1 MKVVRKWTHA
11 AMQVGMALVVAGFM
25 GACTDKEVDKRPTPQ
40 TITDVVLAN
49 NDFSILRAAVQHA
62 GLADALRGGTLTVFA
77 PNNAAFQASGFA
89 DAAAVM
95 ALPAATVKS
104 VLQYHVLGS
113 TVTASQIAV
122 GTNTAVPTLGGMNV
136 YISKPTASS
145 GVSVN
150 NARVTTADV
159 QAANGVIHIIDRVMM
174 PPTQNLLDV
183 AKGNPN
189 FTYLVAAATRAAS
202 SNPVIVAALTS
213 STDAYTVFAPTND
226 AFIAAG
232 FPTIAAIQAADA
244 ATLAAVILYHVVPG
258 RAFSPILTNGAVKT
272 AGGGNVT
279 VDVSNG
285 VTVKGKTNTQ
295 ASKVVMADILATNG
309 VVHVIDRV
317 LLP

>member
-1 MKVVRKWTHA
+1 
-11 AMQVGMALVVAGFM
+11 MQAGMAVVLAGFM
-25 GACTDKEVDKRPTPQ
+25 GACTDKDADKIPAPQ
-40 TITDVVLAN
+40 TVTNIVLAN
-49 NDFSILRAAVQHA
+49 SDFSILRAAVQHA

-89 DAAAVM
+89 DAAAVT

-113 TVTASQIAV
+113 TISASQIAV
-122 GTNTAVPTLGGMNV
+122 GTNTAVPTLEGVNV
-136 YISKPTASS
+136 FVSKPTASS

-150 NARVTTADV
+150 NAQVVTADV
-159 QAANGVIHIIDRVMM
+159 QAANGVIHVINRVLM
-174 PPTQNLLDV
+174 PPSQNLLQV
-183 AKGNPN
+183 AQGNPN
-189 FTYLVAAATRAAS
+189 FTYLVAAATRAAA
-202 SNPVIVAALTS
+202 SNPAVVAALTS
-213 STDAYTVFAPTND
+213 TTDAYTVFAPTND

-244 ATLAAVILYHVVPG
+244 ATLAAIVLYHVVPG
-258 RAFSPILTNGAVKT
+258 RAFSPILTNGTVKT
-272 AGGGNVT
+272 AGGGDVT

-295 ASKVVMADILATNG
+295 TSKVVTADILATNG
-309 VVHVIDRV
+309 IVHVIDRV

>member
-1 MKVVRKWTHA
+1 ML
-11 AMQVGMALVVAGFM
+11 VGMAMVVAGFM
-25 GACTDKEVDKRPTPQ
+25 GACTDKDKDETPAPQ
-40 TITDVVLAN
+40 TITDIVLAN
-49 NDFSILRAAVQHA
+49 NDFSILRAAVQRA

-89 DAAAVM
+89 DAAAVT
-95 ALPAATVKS
+95 ALPVATIKS

-122 GTNTAVPTLGGMNV
+122 GTNAAVPTLEGINV
-136 YISKPTASS
+136 YVSKPTASS

-174 PPTQNLLDV
+174 PPSQNLLQI
-183 AKGNPN
+183 AQGNPA
-189 FTYLVAAATRAAS
+189 FTYLVAAATRAAT
-202 SNPVIVAALTS
+202 SNPAIVAALTS
-213 STDAYTVFAPTND
+213 TTDAYTVFAPTND

-232 FPTIAAIQAADA
+232 FPTIASIQAASPA
-244 ATLAAVILYHVVPG
+244 ALAPIILNHVISG
-258 RAFSPILTNGAVKT
+258 RAFSPILTT
-272 AGGGNVT
+272 GNVAAASGGQLALN
-279 VDVSNG
+279 VSNG
-285 VTVKGKTNTQ
+285 VTVTGKGNTQ
-295 ASKVVMADILATNG
+295 ASKVVTADILATNG

>member
-1 MKVVRKWTHA
+1 
-11 AMQVGMALVVAGFM
+11 MQVGMALIVAVFM

-89 DAAAVM
+89 DAAAVT

>member
-1 MKVVRKWTHA
+1 MKRVSKWTRA
-11 AMQVGMALVVAGFM
+11 AMQVGMAMVVAGFM
-25 GACTDKEVDKRPTPQ
+25 GACTDKDVDETPAPQ

-77 PNNAAFQASGFA
+77 PNDAAFKASGFA
-89 DAAAVM
+89 DAAAIT

-122 GTNTAVPTLGGMNV
+122 GTNSAVPTLGGMNV
-136 YISKPTASS
+136 YVSKPAASS

-174 PPTQNLLDV
+174 PATQNLLEI
-183 AKGNPN
+183 AQGNPN

-202 SNPVIVAALTS
+202 SNPGIVAALTS
-213 STDAYTVFAPTND
+213 ATDAFTVFAPTND

-232 FPTIAAIQAADA
+232 FPTLAAIQAADA
-244 ATLAAVILYHVVPG
+244 ATLAAVILNHVVPG
-258 RAFSPILTNGAVKT
+258 RAFSPILTAGNVKT
-272 AGGGNVT
+272 AGGGDVM
-279 VDVSNG
+279 VDVANG
-285 VTVKGKTNTQ
+285 VTVKGKSNKD
-295 ASKVVMADILATNG
+295 ASKVVTADILATNG